1 MTALSCSCTAGE
13 LQIYHSQQQPAS
25 QTHLLLGGR
34 KKEMH
39 KETKKK
45 MQNRVISKAWLLV
58 KDAWFWGVC
67 KSNGT
72 EVGEGIGGW
81 RRRGRGGIN
90 HYWRTPPSVLHPDGP
105 STPDINH
112 NSSTIDPLSSMLR
125 KSLLLLLIFLFSLC
139 LPYQHL
145 HPPPPRQPSTITSA
159 KSLGNETD
167 IIFINFTRTWR
178 CTFQPPAPPFQC
190 MRSKCGKNPELMI

>member
-1 MTALSCSCTAGE
+1 
-13 LQIYHSQQQPAS
+13 
-25 QTHLLLGGR
+25 
-34 KKEMH
+34 MH
-39 KETKKK
+39 KETKKE

-67 KSNGT
+67 KSKRNRGGRRNRGT
-72 EVGEGIGGW
+72 EAPGTG
-81 RRRGRGGIN
+81 GGIN

-145 HPPPPRQPSTITSA
+145 HPPPSPSTVHHHLCQVIRKRNWYYIHKLYEDVTLYVPAPRPTFSMHEKQVWKKPRTNDIKITKRA
-159 KSLGNETD
+159 MCYYT
-167 IIFINFTRTWR
+167 FIDLFLR
-178 CTFQPPAPPFQC
+178 CT
-190 MRSKCGKNPELMI
+190 